1 MAAGGVAG
9 GEAGVANS
17 GECYWICTDWHSDS
31 FTLVKYNIFYEMV
44 LPMDKLRK
52 QVEVLEKQVVGL
64 QRRLDRLER
73 VDRGALERQTIRD
86 SNEYKRKN
94 ESRHPRQDSPADKK

>member
-31 FTLVKYNIFYEMV
+31 FTLVKYNIFHEMV

-73 VDRGALERQTIRD
+73 VDRKALERLD
-86 SNEYKRKN
+86 AWEKNGYKNKQ
-94 ESRHPRQDSPADKK
+94 EKT